1 MAGGKGT
8 GGCGKAERLGPRSAF
23 TLVELLIAL
32 TLAALLAAL
41 GARGYRTWRDSVALE
56 AAGRAAHGHLALART
71 RALTRR
77 QTLRVR
83 LTQGGALETYDSAG
97 RVVDRTWL
105 SGDVSRLDSLRLRPR
120 TLRFNGRGQAAPG
133 SLYLYRGPRAIRV
146 VCNFVGRIRTVRF
159 RLADP

>member
-1 MAGGKGT
+1 MAGT
-8 GGCGKAERLGPRSAF
+8 GLPGGAPVRARPRTSGF

-41 GARGYRTWRDSVALE
+41 GVRGYRTWRDSVALE

-71 RALTRR
+71 RALARR

-83 LTQGGALETYDSAG
+83 LTQGGALETYDPAG

-120 TLRFNGRGQAAPG
+120 TLRFNARGQAAPG
-133 SLYLYRGPRAIRV
+133 SLYLYRGPRAIRL

-159 RLADP
+159 RLVGP